1 MFVKLMTGLII
12 GAGILMLVALALTM
26 PTGLINP

>member
-26 PTGLINP
+26 LTGLINP